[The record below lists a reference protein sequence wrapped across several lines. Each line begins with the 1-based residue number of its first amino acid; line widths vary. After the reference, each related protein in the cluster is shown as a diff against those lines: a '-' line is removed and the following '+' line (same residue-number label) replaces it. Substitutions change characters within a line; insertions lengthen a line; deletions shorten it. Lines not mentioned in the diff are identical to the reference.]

1 MEKIGN
7 MALPTPKIVPKAS
20 ALFLPYEI
28 ELYQRWRKSAL
39 GIAAENDDDVLLPT
53 AFEYMDFL
61 EWRARQCSKLDGTQ
75 EAESKSPDPAF
86 SGYVLAERCGHPLH
100 PGDPRPDAL
109 RQPKDD
115 AEEENEEEGEEQ
127 DTIAWCSMCLL
138 QIHLK
143 LLAELWDKWLN
154 SGGPWRVLRP
164 GSTAEGWQIAKRA
177 YYMRK
182 TNLVNDVDN
191 LEDVARLEDTWEAA
205 HPAADV
211 EVVRAYS
218 AKTAV
223 DVYAKGVQFPARVAG
238 PDEVAPRTPTGKE
251 RKKRLSYSPD
261 TPEDTR
267 HRSSAAFARRCLA
280 YDPESPHRC
289 PEEDGWAETSFKNS
303 WEYNVRQCRTLLCNK
318 SPNEPDVTYRE
329 LADEASKDTLINGI
343 EEWLGKMQDDWKQ
356 PWVDILL
363 ATTEMFLVW
372 QDPRHDDDADT
383 DFNNW
388 DRTETLVGTNLEAYA
403 RQIGD
408 IDEEDET
415 ELVQAEVTEDFFDQ
429 DSVASD
435 SDSDS
440 DEDEDEL
447 PDPMD
452 LEEDEEVAI
461 SVDE

>member
-1 MEKIGN
+1 
-7 MALPTPKIVPKAS
+7 MALPTSKIVPKAS

-28 ELYQRWRKSAL
+28 DLYQRWRKSTFD
-39 GIAAENDDDVLLPT
+39 IATENDDDVHLPT

-61 EWRARQCSKLDGTQ
+61 EWRARQCAKLDGTP
-75 EAESKSPDPAF
+75 EAERKSPDPAF
-86 SGYVLAERCGHPLH
+86 AGYILAEQCGHPLH

-109 RQPKDD
+109 RQPKDEV
-115 AEEENEEEGEEQ
+115 EEKGEER
-127 DTIAWCSMCLL
+127 DTVVLCSMCLL

-143 LLAELWDKWLN
+143 LLAELWDKWLD

-164 GSTAEGWQIAKRA
+164 GSTAKGFQISKRA

-182 TNLVNDVDN
+182 TNLVNDVDT
-191 LEDVARLEDTWEAA
+191 LEEIARLEDAWDAA
-205 HPAADV
+205 HPTADV

-218 AKTAV
+218 AKTTV
-223 DVYAKGVQFPARVAG
+223 DVYAKGVQFPARLAE
-238 PDEVAPRTPTGKE
+238 PDAIAPRTPAGKE

-267 HRSSAAFARRCLA
+267 HRSSAVFARRCLA

-289 PEEDGWAETSFKNS
+289 PGDDGWAETSFKNS

-318 SPNEPDVTYRE
+318 EPNQPDVTYRE
-329 LADEASKDTLINGI
+329 LADEASKDNLINGI
-343 EEWLGKMQDDWKQ
+343 EEWLGKMQDDWTQ

-363 ATTEMFLVW
+363 TTTEMFLVW
-372 QDPRHDDDADT
+372 QDPCDEDGRDT

-408 IDEEDET
+408 LNEEDDADAVEGET
-415 ELVQAEVTEDFFDQ
+415 AENFFDQ

-435 SDSDS
+435 SDSDE
-440 DEDEDEL
+440 EDDEL

-452 LEEDEEVAI
+452 LEEDEDVAI
-461 SVDE
+461 STDE